1 MVGASKVTSD
11 RNCPGTE
18 GKLENNVIAKNM
30 IAQNAFT
37 E

>member
-1 MVGASKVTSD
+1 MVGALKVTSD

-18 GKLENNVIAKNM
+18 SKLENNVTAKNM

-37 E
+37 